1 MERFSLPPTV
11 RLVQAIYNYQGENN
25 DELCITKGDII
36 TVTNAPEGG
45 WYEGTLNGTTGW
57 FPSNYCRPLSPQED
71 NDTDGQQSNPAAQSN
86 HSQQQDNLTFRK
98 MVSQTLSAPHDMTS
112 RLVSDVFRLRHLSI

>member
-1 MERFSLPPTV
+1 MPPPV

-57 FPSNYCRPLSPQED
+57 FPSDYCRPLSPQED
-71 NDTDGQQSNPAAQSN
+71 NDTDGQQSNPAAN

-98 MVSQTLSAPHDMTS
+98 MVSSTLSAPCDMTS
-112 RLVSDVFRLRHLSI
+112 RLVSDLRCLRHHSI